1 MQTIYATTTH
11 FIRHQGN
18 MVDLG
23 EFRRKQALARA
34 GSLAPRLEPEEP
46 PIQAAAPALTL
57 LPAAPRRR
65 RSRRGRGSWARD
77 PGARRGVMLL
87 TVSVVVQVLGCPRP
101 LCHVPTPPKPAGL
114 RRAFFIHPCAGGKIF
129 PIAGPGG

>member
-34 GSLAPRLEPEEP
+34 GSLAPRLEPEEA
-46 PIQAAAPALTL
+46 PIRDAAPALTL

-65 RSRRGRGSWARD
+65 RDRRLRLSWALD
-77 PGARRGVMLL
+77 AGASLGIIVMTL
-87 TVSVVVQVLGCPRP
+87 SFAVQAL
-101 LCHVPTPPKPAGL
+101 
-114 RRAFFIHPCAGGKIF
+114 I
-129 PIAGPGG
+129 

>member
-34 GSLAPRLEPEEP
+34 GSLAPRLEPEEASV
-46 PIQAAAPALTL
+46 QAAAPVLPV
-57 LPAAPRRR
+57 LPAAPRVRNR
-65 RSRRGRGSWARD
+65 PAPAARPLAQIIYFFLTRRGRHAIIS
-77 PGARRGVMLL
+77 
-87 TVSVVVQVLGCPRP
+87 
-101 LCHVPTPPKPAGL
+101 
-114 RRAFFIHPCAGGKIF
+114 
-129 PIAGPGG
+129 

>member
-11 FIRHQGN
+11 VIRHQGN

-46 PIQAAAPALTL
+46 PIQDAAPALTL

-65 RSRRGRGSWARD
+65 RSRRARAPDTAGITEAVRAAMRAVGR
-77 PGARRGVMLL
+77 L
-87 TVSVVVQVLGCPRP
+87 
-101 LCHVPTPPKPAGL
+101 
-114 RRAFFIHPCAGGKIF
+114 
-129 PIAGPGG
+129 

>member
-34 GSLAPRLEPEEP
+34 GSLAPRLEPEEAP
-46 PIQAAAPALTL
+46 VQAAAP
-57 LPAAPRRR
+57 
-65 RSRRGRGSWARD
+65 
-77 PGARRGVMLL
+77 VL
-87 TVSVVVQVLGCPRP
+87 TVLP
-101 LCHVPTPPKPAGL
+101 
-114 RRAFFIHPCAGGKIF
+114 GGT
-129 PIAGPGG
+129 AGPGCPGPWTRGPAWGSS

>member
-23 EFRRKQALARA
+23 EFRRKQALALARA

-46 PIQAAAPALTL
+46 PIQDAAPALTL

-65 RSRRGRGSWARD
+65 RSRRARVSWALD
-77 PGARRGVMLL
+77 AGASLGVIVM
-87 TVSVVVQVLGCPRP
+87 TVSFVLQVL
-101 LCHVPTPPKPAGL
+101 A
-114 RRAFFIHPCAGGKIF
+114 
-129 PIAGPGG
+129 

>member
-1 MQTIYATTTH
+1 MQTIYTTTTH

-34 GSLAPRLEPEEP
+34 GSLAPRLEPEEASV
-46 PIQAAAPALTL
+46 QAAAPVLTV

-65 RSRRGRGSWARD
+65 RSRRARMSWALD
-77 PGARRGVMLL
+77 AGASLGVIVMTL
-87 TVSVVVQVLGCPRP
+87 SFAVQAL
-101 LCHVPTPPKPAGL
+101 
-114 RRAFFIHPCAGGKIF
+114 I
-129 PIAGPGG
+129 

>member
-23 EFRRKQALARA
+23 EFRRKKALARA

-46 PIQAAAPALTL
+46 PIQDAAPALTL

-65 RSRRGRGSWARD
+65 RSRRARVSWALD
-77 PGARRGVMLL
+77 AGASLGVIVM
-87 TVSVVVQVLGCPRP
+87 TVSFVLQVL
-101 LCHVPTPPKPAGL
+101 A
-114 RRAFFIHPCAGGKIF
+114 
-129 PIAGPGG
+129 

>member
-34 GSLAPRLEPEEP
+34 GSLAPRLEPEEASV
-46 PIQAAAPALTL
+46 QAAAPVLTV
-57 LPAAPRRR
+57 LPAA
-65 RSRRGRGSWARD
+65 SRRARMSWALD
-77 PGARRGVMLL
+77 AGASLGVIVMTLSFAL
-87 TVSVVVQVLGCPRP
+87 QVL
-101 LCHVPTPPKPAGL
+101 A
-114 RRAFFIHPCAGGKIF
+114 
-129 PIAGPGG
+129 